1 MEEILTENAVKEV
14 ESKKS
19 RNSSI
24 ELLRII
30 LMFFIVLSHSYRYF
44 TYADKSGLTKYF
56 IMFTSVSN
64 VMVNVF
70 ILISGYFLCKKN
82 FSFKKLVLLLLEVSF
97 YSIVSYFIAISC
109 KTVDFSFKK
118 LIIAIFATS
127 FRSYWFVWAYCAL
140 YCLSPFINKLIA
152 VLNRKQHLSLI
163 LIIFAI
169 WFFIP
174 FITTVS
180 PDGYDV
186 FVMIFFYL
194 IGAYLRI
201 YPDCFFNKGK
211 NGLYALIVGYALF
224 ILSILCLT
232 VLGKHISLLS
242 SHPMYFTSKH
252 SFVSVIFAIGLFVV
266 FSKMNFYS
274 KIVNIIAQSIFGVYV
289 IHNNGY
295 LREIIFCKIFK
306 VNGLNGSLKNVLYVI
321 GSSVII
327 FVACILIDLIRK
339 YTLEKFTSY
348 SYDKISNKIKNKTKN
363 SKKEK

>member
-1 MEEILTENAVKEV
+1 MEKTLTENTVKQV
-14 ESKKS
+14 EEKKF

-44 TYADKSGLTKYF
+44 TYADKSGLAKYF

-82 FSFKKLVLLLLEVSF
+82 FSFKKLALLLLEVSF
-97 YSIVSYFIAISC
+97 YSIVSYFIAIAC
-109 KTVDFSFKK
+109 KTENFSVKK
-118 LIIAIFATS
+118 LITAIFSTS
-127 FRSYWFVWAYCAL
+127 FRTYWFVWAYCAL

-152 VLNRKQHLSLI
+152 ILTRKQHLSLI
-163 LIIFAI
+163 LVIFII

-174 FITTVS
+174 FITTVN
-180 PDGYDV
+180 PDGYDM
-186 FVMIFFYL
+186 FIMIFFYL
-194 IGAYLRI
+194 VGAYLRI

-224 ILSILCLT
+224 VLSILCLT
-232 VLGKHISLLS
+232 VLGKQISLFA

-266 FSKMNFYS
+266 FSKMNFTS
-274 KIVNIIAQSIFGVYV
+274 KIVNIIAQAIFGVYV

-306 VNGLNGSLKNVLYVI
+306 INNLNGSLKNVLYVI

-327 FVACILIDLIRK
+327 FAVCIIIDLIRK
-339 YTLEKFTSY
+339 YTLEKFACNC
-348 SYDKISNKIKNKTKN
+348 YDKIDEKIKNKTN
-363 SKKEK
+363 NLNDEN